1 MNTILLDFEKLLA
14 TIKNPKNNKNHLL
27 LINKMVD
34 NFDDR
39 YAEKYFMQTRILIIY
54 MKKLIAEN
62 LNKLQSG

>member
-34 NFDDR
+34 NFDER